1 MGTDELSN
9 AAQGLPRGYSSSHC
23 SFKLQM
29 TKSLAHQF
37 AEYTCALRFEDLS
50 RETVN
55 EVKRRIIDS
64 IGCALGAWHE
74 EPCRIAREVASEF
87 SAKYGATIIGTHH
100 QAPPDWAAFA
110 TGCCIR
116 YFDYNDTYLSK
127 EPAHPSDNIS
137 AVLAVAESV
146 GANGP
151 EAHIPH
157 ALGYLG
163 RGRLLEPA
171 RIYT

>member
-1 MGTDELSN
+1 
-9 AAQGLPRGYSSSHC
+9 
-23 SFKLQM
+23 M
-29 TKSLAHQF
+29 TKSLADQF

-64 IGCALGAWHE
+64 IGCALGAWNE

-87 SAKYGATIIGTHH
+87 SAKHGATIIGTHH

-127 EPAHPSDNIS
+127 EPAIRATIFP
-137 AVLAVAESV
+137 
-146 GANGP
+146 
-151 EAHIPH
+151 
-157 ALGYLG
+157 
-163 RGRLLEPA
+163 RCWR
-171 RIYT
+171 